1 MGFFSAR
8 GWTTKELG
16 RRGESRA
23 VWYYRLRGYSILGR
37 NIRDRDGEIDLVARR
52 GRTVVFVEVK
62 TRRSVAAGEPWEAVG
77 ERKREQMVRAAQRY
91 LARERLGTITARF
104 DVVSIVWTGWRFRV
118 DCYRDALMMMAE
130 NGRPWRER
138 VVGNR

>member
-1 MGFFSAR
+1 MGFFSAKE
-8 GWTTKELG
+8 WTTKELG

-62 TRRSVAAGEPWEAVG
+62 TRRSVAAGEPWEAVD

-91 LARERLGTITARF
+91 LARERLGEITARF